1 MADGSPR
8 QPAKHLRELILVVN
22 ASRPATSAHGETYAV
37 KDSFRQFGWQWDA
50 VQKAWWTRKVVEGPE
65 LATIRAAALTAS
77 VLVSVCHLPTPTSSP
92 AGGCPEEEL
101 TPLGRRNASAAGG
114 SPSNR
119 SLVARRLVL
128 DARNQR
134 HSTQEFP
141 EDLLENI
148 CLFLPGATLLA
159 CRLVCKSW
167 RCAINVYALKQ
178 RPWAL
183 ASLNRSPDS
192 AAALPSWTPAHCA
205 LAGDPATVDIVAAV
219 TRLSLEPWPQP
230 DERYERQALASLALL
245 AADGVTGLSYLP
257 RELPAELA
265 TESRLSE
272 WATPALG
279 LSEPQSFWAAAA
291 ALLLT
296 AAGGQEARCI
306 ATWLHHGLPSTPP
319 ELGVAADEL
328 CHALSCLMSTQLWSD
343 CAALHGLAADWRSV
357 SMAALDAATPPMPRG
372 LTPEQRAVVDW
383 AKGLNKRV
391 DGVPGRCAKVLAFAG
406 TGKTLTLSSLTQ
418 ELKRGMRVLYL
429 AYNKSV
435 KEKADKDPA
444 FAVAQRNGVTVHP
457 STTCSLAFKH
467 VVVTEAMR
475 ERLKNDVYAREVIG
489 LLREEGLHLGPQP
502 EKVVG
507 QALKSCKNY
516 FVSGDDA
523 FGPQHVDAAAHDEPG
538 QLQRV
543 TALVPMLLDRMQD
556 PSHAKFPFTHDCY
569 VSRYARSQTLLPLD
583 DYDLVLVDEAQD
595 LNGATLRMLHRANRE
610 RGCHIIFAGDV
621 HQHLY
626 AFNGARNGL
635 AQLNTEVTFRCAH
648 QLSGARC
655 PLTHAPPLQADAHI
669 PIRYHTRGCCGQAP
683 SS

>member
-1 MADGSPR
+1 
-8 QPAKHLRELILVVN
+8 
-22 ASRPATSAHGETYAV
+22 
-37 KDSFRQFGWQWDA
+37 
-50 VQKAWWTRKVVEGPE
+50 
-65 LATIRAAALTAS
+65 
-77 VLVSVCHLPTPTSSP
+77 
-92 AGGCPEEEL
+92 
-101 TPLGRRNASAAGG
+101 
-114 SPSNR
+114 
-119 SLVARRLVL
+119 
-128 DARNQR
+128 
-134 HSTQEFP
+134 
-141 EDLLENI
+141 
-148 CLFLPGATLLA
+148 
-159 CRLVCKSW
+159 
-167 RCAINVYALKQ
+167 VYALKQ
-178 RPWAL
+178 RRWAL
-183 ASLNRSPDS
+183 AFLSRSPDS

-219 TRLSLEPWPQP
+219 TRLSHEPWPQP
-230 DERYERQALASLALL
+230 DEQYERQALASLASL
-245 AADGVTGLSYLP
+245 APDGVAGLSYLP

-279 LSEPQSFWAAAA
+279 LSEPLSFWAAAA

-319 ELGVAADEL
+319 ELAVAADEL
-328 CHALSCLMSTQLWSD
+328 CHALSCLMSTQLWTD
-343 CAALHGLAADWRSV
+343 CAALHGIAADWRSV
-357 SMAALDAATPPMPRG
+357 NMAALDATTPPMPRG
-372 LTPEQRAVVDW
+372 LTPEQKAVVDW
-383 AKGLNKRV
+383 ARGLDKRV

-406 TGKTLTLSSLTQ
+406 SGKTLTLSSLTQ

-435 KEKADKDPA
+435 KEKAEKDPA

-457 STTCSLAFKH
+457 STTCSLAYKH
-467 VVVTEAMR
+467 VVTDAMNK
-475 ERLKNDVYAREVIG
+475 RLKNDVYAREVIG
-489 LLREEGLHLGPQP
+489 LLRGEGLQLGPQP

-507 QALKSCKNY
+507 QALKTCRNY

-523 FGPQHVDAAAHDEPG
+523 FGPQHIDAKAHDEPG

-569 VSRYARSQTLLPLD
+569 VSRYARSQTLPLD

-595 LNGATLRMLHRANRE
+595 LNGATLRMLHRVNRE

-635 AQLNTEVTFRCAH
+635 AHLNTDVTFRCAH
-648 QLSGARC
+648 QLSSACC
-655 PLTHAPPLQADAHI
+655 PLTHACSPLQADAHI
-669 PIRYHTRGCCGQAP
+669 PIRYHTCGCCGQAP